1 LTDKL
6 HRCPPQFA
14 ILETSPTLLDLTTPK
29 LTETSAENRGD
40 APLARI
46 LVVDDILDNRIL
58 LARRFQKRNV
68 EVVEADCGVKALE
81 FIAGADFDAVLLDI
95 MMPGM
100 SGLEVLRTIRAD
112 QRYRSLPVIMVT
124 ARTERADVVEALEMG
139 ADDFI
144 SKPVD
149 FSIAFARVNGHV
161 ARKRANDALE
171 LANQALRRSNDQLKD
186 EIAIRERFEAQTK
199 YFTYHDAMTGLGNHA
214 LLKDRLLQA
223 IAYAARYERRVA
235 LAFVDLDN
243 FKIIND
249 SLGHNT
255 GDQVLAVLA
264 NRMVNCLRD
273 SDTVVRLGRD
283 EFVAVL
289 LDQPEGVERT
299 SRVIQKLRA
308 SISEKVEIN
317 GRTLA
322 VTSSV
327 GVAIYPDNGQDAD
340 TLLTNA
346 EAAAQ
351 RAKNVGRDNF
361 QFYKPEFNTRA
372 HERLLLLEGLHTAI
386 ARSEFYLVYQ
396 PQVDLRSNRV
406 LAVEALIRWQ
416 HPTLG
421 VVSPANFIP
430 MAEQTGLIAPIGKWV
445 LREACRQSKVWQE
458 AGHPPLRMCVNVS
471 ARQIG
476 DKNLVECVAEA
487 LKDSGLLADYLELEL
502 TESLI
507 MEDVQQAVETM
518 KGLRALGVHLSID
531 DFGTG
536 YSSLAALKTFPID
549 RLKIDKSFIDDVVG
563 GANDGAVVRAIIS
576 LGKNLGLKVLAEGVE
591 TAAQASFLRENNCDE
606 IQGYQI
612 SKPLRA
618 NELENIPWFGVTLN
632 RARGS
637 ET

>member
-1 LTDKL
+1 
-6 HRCPPQFA
+6 
-14 ILETSPTLLDLTTPK
+14 
-29 LTETSAENRGD
+29 
-40 APLARI
+40 
-46 LVVDDILDNRIL
+46 
-58 LARRFQKRNV
+58 
-68 EVVEADCGVKALE
+68 
-81 FIAGADFDAVLLDI
+81 
-95 MMPGM
+95 
-100 SGLEVLRTIRAD
+100 
-112 QRYRSLPVIMVT
+112 
-124 ARTERADVVEALEMG
+124 
-139 ADDFI
+139 
-144 SKPVD
+144 
-149 FSIAFARVNGHV
+149 
-161 ARKRANDALE
+161 
-171 LANQALRRSNDQLKD
+171 
-186 EIAIRERFEAQTK
+186 
-199 YFTYHDAMTGLGNHA
+199 
-214 LLKDRLLQA
+214 
-223 IAYAARYERRVA
+223 
-235 LAFVDLDN
+235 
-243 FKIIND
+243 
-249 SLGHNT
+249 
-255 GDQVLAVLA
+255 
-264 NRMVNCLRD
+264 
-273 SDTVVRLGRD
+273 
-283 EFVAVL
+283 
-289 LDQPEGVERT
+289 
-299 SRVIQKLRA
+299 
-308 SISEKVEIN
+308 VEIN